1 MSRAEHFIDILGGGG
16 GEIEH
21 FSGKNGELNLLRK
34 QNDKVNWCLTLTA
47 PVASR
52 SLCKWML
59 LKRRTWSRERAR
71 GIERTGKWKMG
82 TKQGC
87 GNDVT
92 DRGRVQVRFCS
103 HSSFPRSPCPFP
115 AFRFRNIPPTDSGF
129 FQDCSEFLVL
139 FKTDMHI
146 FSFKYQI
153 S

>member
-1 MSRAEHFIDILGGGG
+1 MSRSEHFSDIL

-21 FSGKNGELNLLRK
+21 FSGKNGELNWRFLVRK
-34 QNDKVNWCLTLTA
+34 QKYNVKRLTLTV

-52 SLCKWML
+52 NLCKWML
-59 LKRRTWSRERAR
+59 LKRRTWS
-71 GIERTGKWKMG
+71 GERTGKWKMA

-92 DRGRVQVRFCS
+92 NRGRGQVRFCS
-103 HSSFPRSPCPFP
+103 HFSFPRSPCPFP
-115 AFRFRNIPPTDSGF
+115 ASRFRNFPPTGSGS

-139 FKTDMHI
+139 CKTDMHI

-153 S
+153 SK